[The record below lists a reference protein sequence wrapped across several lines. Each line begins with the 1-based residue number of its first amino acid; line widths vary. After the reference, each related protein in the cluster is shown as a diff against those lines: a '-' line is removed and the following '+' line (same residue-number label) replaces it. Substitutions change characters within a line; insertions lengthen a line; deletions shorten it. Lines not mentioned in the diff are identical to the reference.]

1 MIYGKISFAYGTKKF
16 EKLQN
21 SKNRLFL
28 NQTEIFLNNNLIFE
42 TAEFIFYKSLNIGRQ
57 IN

>member
-1 MIYGKISFAYGTKKF
+1 MVQKSLKNFKT
-16 EKLQN
+16 
-21 SKNRLFL
+21 KNRLFL